1 MPSDTL
7 HPTRR
12 NAGET
17 KFCLYY
23 AGNTCSQKEV
33 FPLLLLISG
42 QSREGRFER
51 SQQQSKSFSIG
62 TDSLA
67 LSVLMGPRC
76 LRNSTGQ
83 LRPGESVG
91 GDKTQKR
98 PPPTES
104 EASVSKLTQAGD
116 TGRRRPARRSPS
128 RAGAEG
134 TVHPTGGWVDQC
146 RSAVRPF
153 SIAPCSV
160 RCINAER
167 ETAERGGDAVGRL
180 LRLGLRRAVQRL
192 EGQRTKFQFVET
204 QRLGQ
209 VVERGPE
216 RGLYVF
222 HRASVEP
229 VRDHGR
235 GGGIRPEHKHEK
247 EEGPGR
253 GHGRGKRLYKRSVGR
268 SLHFDCAL

>member
-83 LRPGESVG
+83 LRSGKSVG
-91 GDKTQKR
+91 ATKRRNARLRRNQRRACRSSHRPGTRGDEDR
-98 PPPTES
+98 PDGSP
-104 EASVSKLTQAGD
+104 L
-116 TGRRRPARRSPS
+116 GRARRARCIQRGS
-128 RAGAEG
+128 
-134 TVHPTGGWVDQC
+134 GGNQR
-146 RSAVRPF
+146 RSTVRPF

-160 RCINAER
+160 RCIKAER
-167 ETAERGGDAVGRL
+167 ETAERSGDAAGR
-180 LRLGLRRAVQRL
+180 
-192 EGQRTKFQFVET
+192 
-204 QRLGQ
+204 
-209 VVERGPE
+209 P
-216 RGLYVF
+216 
-222 HRASVEP
+222 
-229 VRDHGR
+229 
-235 GGGIRPEHKHEK
+235 
-247 EEGPGR
+247 
-253 GHGRGKRLYKRSVGR
+253 
-268 SLHFDCAL
+268 